1 MVVVGWRYRR
11 GNERFDKEICRF
23 FYFLCCVLFQ
33 LLRLVFA
40 QGTDLSQQEDVSE
53 FTHKLLEWIEDA
65 FTMSLPKTE

>member
-1 MVVVGWRYRR
+1 MK
-11 GNERFDKEICRF
+11 DMIKICSL
-23 FYFLCCVLFQ
+23 FYSLSCVLLQ